1 MRRTLLHPLLAILA
15 IAGPAAAQIDVVLSP
30 APVLTT
36 PVGYQSFSDG
46 HGGVW
51 AVFQKAP
58 AGSAL
63 YAQHVLGS
71 GLFAAGFD
79 ASARTVAQG
88 GTLVNAM
95 SAVPDGFGG
104 AIIVWFGT
112 NALDSTSPFVALR
125 AQHLDPEGRSQ
136 YPDTGLVVS
145 SIATAAMAVG
155 DGQGGAYVA
164 WEELKSPSNPDIV
177 AQHFGYFGAPLWV
190 PSGSPTGQNV
200 CAVLGLQRLRAI
212 HEDGAGGAFVV
223 WADPRTP
230 ATLPLYCARLL
241 PTDVAGA
248 PWPAN
253 GVRITPATSGIRLVG
268 SAHAPGGGLWVA
280 WRDLTGTTALSAQQV
295 ALDGSFAWGA
305 GGAVVA
311 MTAPQRADFVP
322 ASGGNVFVTWGNV
335 DVRCSR
341 LTAAGTR
348 VWPEVDGRILASPPA
363 PPLNSRAATDG
374 VGGQRLAWSVDNGG
388 QDDVYTLGVDGTGTP
403 LPGQSALG
411 VPFATTSAA
420 EDPVAWLQPEA
431 AAPVLVWLSGG
442 ILHALLPPGSLDVRP
457 PVPPGALALAPP
469 APNPSRAGTL
479 TLRFSAPA
487 GPARLDLYDAAG
499 RRLLVRTLFGSDG
512 TQVVQLDEAAR
523 LAPGVYT
530 LRLSAAGHAVTQRL
544 VRVE

>member
-1 MRRTLLHPLLAILA
+1 VRRTLLHPLLAILG

-30 APVLTT
+30 PVLTT
-36 PVGYQSFSDG
+36 PVGYQSFSDD

-51 AVFQKAP
+51 AVFQQAQP
-58 AGSAL
+58 GSAL
-63 YAQHVLGS
+63 LAQHVLGNGS
-71 GLFAAGFD
+71 YAAGFD
-79 ASARTVAQG
+79 ASARTIAES

-104 AIIVWFGT
+104 AVIVWFGT
-112 NALDSTSPFVALR
+112 NPVDSTSPFVALR
-125 AQHLDPEGRSQ
+125 AQHLDPEGRNQ

-145 SIATAAMAVG
+145 SIASAAMAVG

-177 AQHFGYFGAPLWV
+177 AQHFGYFGASLWV
-190 PSGSPTGQNV
+190 PSGSPTGRNV

-230 ATLPLYCARLL
+230 TTLPLYCARLL
-241 PTDVAGA
+241 PAGVAGA

-253 GVRITPATSGIRLVG
+253 GVRITPATSGIRIVG
-268 SAHAPGGGLWVA
+268 SAHAPGGGLWLA
-280 WRDLTGTTALSAQQV
+280 WRDISGASDLIAQQV
-295 ALDGSFAWGA
+295 GLDGSFAWGVT
-305 GGAVVA
+305 GAFVA

-322 ASGGNVFVTWGNV
+322 ASSGSVFVTWGNV
-335 DVRCSR
+335 DLRCSR
-341 LTAAGTR
+341 LSAAGTR
-348 VWPEVDGRILASPPA
+348 VWPETDGRILAALPTT
-363 PPLNSRAATDG
+363 PLNTRAATDG
-374 VGGQRLAWSVDNGG
+374 AGGQRLAWSVDNGG
-388 QDDVYTLGVDGTGTP
+388 QDDVYTLDVDGSGAP
-403 LPGQSALG
+403 LPGQPALG
-411 VPFATTSAA
+411 VPFATTGAA

-442 ILHALLPPGSLDVRP
+442 VLHALLPPGSLDVRP
-457 PVPPGALALAPP
+457 PLSPGALALAPP
-469 APNPSRAGTL
+469 APNPSRAGAL

-499 RRLLVRTLFGSDG
+499 RRVLVRTLYGSDG
-512 TQVVQLDEAAR
+512 AQVVQLDEAAR